1 MKIVKFSLL
10 VKGIGEAIKN
20 EANEQNGGFL
30 GMLFGALADS
40 VLGSALAGKPKIPGR
55 EVIGVGE
62 GTTRAGQDF

>member
-1 MKIVKFSLL
+1 
-10 VKGIGEAIKN
+10 
-20 EANEQNGGFL
+20 
-30 GMLFGALADS
+30 MLFGALADS